1 MKNTLVAMS
10 AAGLLLTSA
19 ASRAVVVSYEG
30 AAVPGQGLVST
41 RTDVTRIDFNA
52 GAVPALYTGGS
63 IVQGSVTNS
72 HIAPNGDLSPYFTIG
87 SNGNG
92 VGVLKLP
99 SLADYFG
106 LHWGTSSGTNVL
118 TFSRGGEDLFSITGA
133 LIPAHD
139 RYVNVTAGAG
149 EYFDTITFTSL
160 NRAGV
165 VLPAFESDNHAFHL
179 VTPEPGSWAMMMVGL
194 LAVGGLLRRRLA

>member
-1 MKNTLVAMS
+1 MKNTLAAVS
-10 AAGLLLTSA
+10 AAGLLLASA
-19 ASRAVVVSYEG
+19 ASHAVVTSYEG
-30 AAVPGQGLVST
+30 TAVPGQGLVST
-41 RTDVTRIDFNA
+41 RTDVTRIDFNDN
-52 GAVPALYTGGS
+52 VLPSLYTGGS
-63 IVQGSVTNS
+63 IVQGSVANN
-72 HIAPNGDLSPYFTIG
+72 HISPNGDLSPYFTVG
-87 SNGNG
+87 SSGNG
-92 VGVLKLP
+92 VAVLKLP

-133 LIPAHD
+133 LIPAND

-149 EYFDTITFTSL
+149 EYFDTVTFTSL
-160 NRAGV
+160 RRGQ